1 MPVPVVISELENM
14 ANVDTIN
21 TRHSINSG
29 ALPDHSDLEESGNDP
44 DPDRIFTTQPGTAP
58 NPRSADGGVSH
69 SGEGGGNWSMTPDQV
84 DQIRR
89 RVKFFFMDPWSK
101 FKARQHL
108 PWKMFFQLLKII
120 IVTVQVWQ
128 LKLTASLTVLST
140 QCNTASYKPLG
151 ISVMWFLT
159 S

>member
-14 ANVDTIN
+14 ANMDTIN
-21 TRHSINSG
+21 TCHSINNG

-58 NPRSADGGVSH
+58 NPRSADGGISH
-69 SGEGGGNWSMTPDQV
+69 SGEGGGYGSTTNGCGTCTPDQV

-120 IVTVQVWQ
+120 IVTVQVQQ
-128 LKLTASLTVLST
+128 LKLTASLTV
-140 QCNTASYKPLG
+140 
-151 ISVMWFLT
+151 
-159 S
+159 

>member
-21 TRHSINSG
+21 TRHSINNR
-29 ALPDHSDLEESGNDP
+29 ALPHHSDLKESGNDP
-44 DPDRIFTTQPGTAP
+44 DPDRTCTAQPGTAP

-69 SGEGGGNWSMTPDQV
+69 SGEGGGYGSMTKGCGTCTPDQV

-120 IVTVQVWQ
+120 IVTVQVR
-128 LKLTASLTVLST
+128 
-140 QCNTASYKPLG
+140 
-151 ISVMWFLT
+151 
-159 S
+159 